1 MSRNS
6 NIAAVILALAG
17 CVALATATAAEARG
31 GRGGGGGGS
40 SGEGDFALRA
50 ELQNP
55 RLAEPGSPYGYF
67 RSYSRGPAYPYPFP
81 PRAHRYYRTYG
92 EASYLYDY
100 QGW

>member
-67 RSYSRGPAYPYPFP
+67 RSYSRGPAY
-81 PRAHRYYRTYG
+81 
-92 EASYLYDY
+92 
-100 QGW
+100 

>member
-6 NIAAVILALAG
+6 NTAMILALAG
-17 CVALATATAAEARG
+17 CVALAHAAEARG
-31 GRGGGGGGS
+31 GRGGGNGG

-81 PRAHRYYRTYG
+81 PRA
-92 EASYLYDY
+92 
-100 QGW
+100 

>member
-6 NIAAVILALAG
+6 NTAAMILALAG
-17 CVALATATAAEARG
+17 CVALAHAAEARG

>member
-6 NIAAVILALAG
+6 NTAAMILALAG
-17 CVALATATAAEARG
+17 CVALAAAAEARG

-40 SGEGDFALRA
+40 SGDGDFALRA

-92 EASYLYDY
+92 EAPYLYDY

>member
-6 NIAAVILALAG
+6 NTAAMILALAG
-17 CVALATATAAEARG
+17 CVALAHAAEARG
-31 GRGGGGGGS
+31 GRGGGNGG

-92 EASYLYDY
+92 EAPYLYDY